1 MRSLPIRNSDWGVAW
16 QIYFYFASCALARFW
31 PQVESSLF
39 PSTFKM
45 SSIPVDFSSADWE
58 NPLQPG
64 ERCIACHS
72 KLLRLSEVERP
83 MSVFVLENSTS
94 TRFCLRSR
102 ATGYHDISDVFCALL
117 SGVVDLITHR
127 FGRDTQA
134 WSATMRNVVRT
145 IVLVL
150 LEHIYSPRGIAY
162 SFPHKVDL
170 SLYFNGWRL
179 SQEAPLS
186 V

>member
-1 MRSLPIRNSDWGVAW
+1 MRFLPIQNSDWGVAW
-16 QIYFYFASCALARFW
+16 QVYFYVASRAPARFW
-31 PQVESSLF
+31 PQVESSI
-39 PSTFKM
+39 SRQHFKM

-72 KLLRLSEVERP
+72 KLLRLSEIERP

>member
-1 MRSLPIRNSDWGVAW
+1 
-16 QIYFYFASCALARFW
+16 
-31 PQVESSLF
+31 
-39 PSTFKM
+39 M
-45 SSIPVDFSSADWE
+45 SSVPVDFSSTDWE

-64 ERCIACHS
+64 EHCVACFS
-72 KLLRLSEVERP
+72 KLIRLSGVERP
-83 MSVFVLENSTS
+83 LSVFIVENSTS

-102 ATGYHDISDVFCALL
+102 ATGYHDIANVFSALL

-127 FGRDTQA
+127 FGHETLV
-134 WSATMRNVVRT
+134 WSTTMRSVVRT

-150 LEHIYSPRGIAY
+150 LEHIYSPREIAY

-186 V
+186 A